1 MAKRIG
7 QSSHIGF
14 KLSDEDANDI
24 KISNILNGLPQR
36 ESKTGF
42 IKAAILFYHEH
53 LEKDIKTSDNMIE
66 TTEKINYNI
75 EELSNKI
82 EENNRLLDVM
92 IKKLITNGNSP
103 VFIKEDIHEQKEEQW
118 VNEKEEEN
126 SISINSSNEITP
138 EAYDSI
144 MEDFF

>member
-1 MAKRIG
+1 MVKLAKRIG

-42 IKAAILFYHEH
+42 IKAAIIFYHEH
-53 LEKDIKTSDNMIE
+53 LEKDIKTSDNMME

-92 IKKLITNGNSP
+92 IKKLITNGNY
-103 VFIKEDIHEQKEEQW
+103 IHEQKEEQW

>member
-1 MAKRIG
+1 MIKLAKRIG

-42 IKAAILFYHEH
+42 IKAAIIFYHEH
-53 LEKDIKTSDNMIE
+53 LEKDIKTSDNMME

-92 IKKLITNGNSP
+92 IKKLITNGNY
-103 VFIKEDIHEQKEEQW
+103 IHEQKEEQW

>member
-42 IKAAILFYHEH
+42 IKAAIIFYHEH
-53 LEKDIKTSDNMIE
+53 LEKDIKTSDNMME

-92 IKKLITNGNSP
+92 IKKLITNGNY
-103 VFIKEDIHEQKEEQW
+103 IHEQKEEQW